1 MPWISPTILSSVAA
15 EVGRWLGLVVV
26 VLIALALLY
35 RWAPDRDSPKF
46 RWLSIGAIVATV
58 LWVVASIGFSIYVDN
73 FASYGKTYGSLAGV
87 IVLLLW
93 LWLGAYATLLGAEVN
108 AEMEQQT
115 IKDTTKGEPRPLGQR
130 RAVKADSI
138 PGDEGTVP
146 DEPQP
151 HPADQDRRS
160 S

>member
-1 MPWISPTILSSVAA
+1 
-15 EVGRWLGLVVV
+15 
-26 VLIALALLY
+26 
-35 RWAPDRDSPKF
+35 
-46 RWLSIGAIVATV
+46 
-58 LWVVASIGFSIYVDN
+58 
-73 FASYGKTYGSLAGV
+73 V

-146 DEPQP
+146 DEPQS

>member
-1 MPWISPTILSSVAA
+1 
-15 EVGRWLGLVVV
+15 
-26 VLIALALLY
+26 
-35 RWAPDRDSPKF
+35 
-46 RWLSIGAIVATV
+46 
-58 LWVVASIGFSIYVDN
+58 
-73 FASYGKTYGSLAGV
+73 
-87 IVLLLW
+87 
-93 LWLGAYATLLGAEVN
+93 
-108 AEMEQQT
+108 MEQQT

-146 DEPQP
+146 DEPQS